1 VTACSSCG
9 RENPAEAKLCSEC
22 GASLAVAGAPT
33 EQRRVV
39 TVVFSDVT
47 GSTALGERL
56 DPESLRRV
64 LARYFEVASQVV
76 ERHGGS
82 VEKFIVALALLD
94 QDRLADAEAYIEVAS
109 QAPGT
114 QDANG
119 QAHFN
124 MAKARLLVRRGQT
137 EDAVR
142 LAAEAIAII
151 EQTEE
156 LLTISELLLGQTEV
170 LERAGRVE
178 EAKAALSKAAD
189 IAARK
194 GALVDEQRAQE
205 RLTALEAA

>member
-1 VTACSSCG
+1 
-9 RENPAEAKLCSEC
+9 
-22 GASLAVAGAPT
+22 
-33 EQRRVV
+33 
-39 TVVFSDVT
+39 VFSDVM